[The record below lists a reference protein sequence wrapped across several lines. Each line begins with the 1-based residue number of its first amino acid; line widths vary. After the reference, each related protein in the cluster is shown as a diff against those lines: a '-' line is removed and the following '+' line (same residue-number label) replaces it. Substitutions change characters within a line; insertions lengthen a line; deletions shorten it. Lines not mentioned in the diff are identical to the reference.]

1 MKEIPN
7 QVEEQKSIGSWPD
20 GRLIMAIGLLYAL
33 IQLMTFIRSFAIFRL
48 DGEPIILSEMIPDR
62 VVGWVIGFIYIII
75 IVKTTKYLLT
85 RSWSWVRIFS
95 IHLVFAILISLV
107 WYLSFIEVATW
118 FCTTDDCLPQAQE
131 FWYWYLV
138 NFDKLFLL
146 YVLTVSITYTYYYV
160 RRDDLN
166 RYRQAQMETKLLQAR
181 MKMLRSQLHPHFL
194 FNTLNS
200 ITSLIDI
207 DIQKAKTVIA
217 DLADLLRKVLDWRD
231 QQYIS
236 LREEL
241 ELLQRYV
248 DIEKTRFSDD
258 LTIDWKIDEAALD
271 TEVPAMLLQPLVENA
286 IHHGFSGD
294 HLHVK
299 MLIEAARENGHLILR
314 VSDDGQGFPESK
326 NILRSGTG
334 IRNTHERLETL
345 YGDRFRLD
353 IRNTS
358 PGVVSEIAIPMN

>member
-1 MKEIPN
+1 MKDAPTR
-7 QVEEQKSIGSWPD
+7 VEEPKTIGSWPD

-33 IQLMTFIRSFAIFRL
+33 IQLMTFLRSFAIFRL
-48 DGEPIILSEMIPDR
+48 DDEPIILNEMILDR

-85 RSWSWVRIFS
+85 RSWSWLRIFT
-95 IHLVFAILISLV
+95 IHLLFALLISFV

-118 FCTTDDCLPQAQE
+118 FCTTEDCQPQAQE
-131 FWYWYLV
+131 FLYWYLV

-146 YVLTVSITYTYYYV
+146 YILTVSITYTYYYV

-166 RYRQAQMETKLLQAR
+166 RYRQEQMERQLLKAR

-207 DIQKAKTVIA
+207 DMQRAKIMIA

-231 QQYIS
+231 KQHVS

-258 LTIDWKIDEAALD
+258 LSVDWQIDEEVLD
-271 TEVPAMLLQPLVENA
+271 IEVPAMLLQPLVENV
-286 IHHGFSGD
+286 IHHGFSVD
-294 HLHVK
+294 HLHIHMK
-299 MLIEAARENGHLILR
+299 IEAERQNGHLLLR
-314 VSDDGQGFPESK
+314 ITDDGQGFPEDK
-326 NILRSGTG
+326 NILETGTG
-334 IRNTHERLETL
+334 LRNTHERLQTL
-345 YGDRFRLD
+345 YGERFRLS
-353 IRNTS
+353 IANTH